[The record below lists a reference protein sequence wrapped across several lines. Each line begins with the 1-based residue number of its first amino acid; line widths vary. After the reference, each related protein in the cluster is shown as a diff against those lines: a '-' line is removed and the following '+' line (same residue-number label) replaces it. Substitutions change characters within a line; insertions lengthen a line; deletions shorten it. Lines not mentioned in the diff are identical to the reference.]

1 MGDLGAVD
9 ERRVRLLTGVLQA
22 RIATEA
28 SASQERT
35 GKQLADASKALVT
48 ATDRLAL
55 FTLRLMAATVVLVVV
70 TILRG

>member
-1 MGDLGAVD
+1 LGDLGAVD